1 MTQIKKLFIKS
12 LSVLLVAFSLF
23 TLIACGD
30 NDDQKASISVSAEK
44 TTVQLGDQ
52 VKLNVSVKNTE
63 SATYEFSVSD
73 ASLLRVNNNTVSVLK
88 SVDEDTKVTVTVSL
102 VSDSSVSD
110 SIEFTIVAT
119 KVGTVNLEA
128 SVSKDTLYYGES
140 TELSVQIT
148 GTADTTYVVT
158 TSWDKGLTISGNTIT
173 VTGKLVL
180 DKVVT
185 VTVTSNANK
194 TVSKALTLTIK
205 ADTIEGQ
212 VGNLTSKMIEEIG
225 NESIT
230 ITGSITD
237 VYRDFNQASNSSEHT
252 YNLTVQMEKDAW
264 VGTWYSV
271 ENSDNVI
278 SDNYRKGSVDGLKNQ
293 YGETGHGLE
302 KLYIDKNNKV
312 ASTVVKDYL
321 SIPTLWESQHLW
333 NHLGQL
339 NINKFVFNENEQAYE
354 YVINEN
360 DEDDLWLMTYLSY
373 SLTPMLEDTLFK
385 LYLYIED
392 DHVTRIQ
399 AQTEILYYGADTAED
414 ADGMSY
420 TTMDVTISNLG
431 TTKVATPT
439 PYEASTSESY
449 KRLEKA
455 LEEMV
460 GLKNYTIRVT
470 DVQEYAPSGDDTD
483 YQTLA
488 VSTKPVASKANPI
501 SNAFK
506 NFLSST
512 GTVGCLGYITES
524 AIVLAKTGK
533 YSYAMDDKIYH
544 TEYSGYKQNSE
555 NVYDYFEY
563 DTTEAALVGKRRYEG
578 NIFDLMPKFD
588 LSSAIFKYNG
598 SVTDSKGVT
607 TDTFVLR
614 DSSITRDVALE
625 LCMEYYAA
633 DGEASTSHTLQ
644 VMVNSEGHVTSI
656 LIPYSI
662 TYGTYTGYYQVEYS
676 NFGTTELPE
685 DAFEG
690 YQPREIKNS
699 WSEYMTKYYT
709 ETGSSLDSHEE
720 KTDVVLE
727 AIYGKEVA
735 AYFPLPEVFVRVFGD
750 AISGP
755 FYDYDEIGED
765 AEGNKILRKS
775 LAINIA
781 SGEVDENNQITNYDE
796 LIEKLTEV
804 LLSEGFVV
812 SQANTDTSG
821 GESGRSARYVC
832 YIKDDIQIVVENI
845 YTKYFYFNFY
855 KTGEWT
861 LKRSE

>member
-1 MTQIKKLFIKS
+1 MKQIKNLVIKS
-12 LSVLLVAFSLF
+12 FSVLLVAFSLF
-23 TLIACGD
+23 TLIACTGGD
-30 NDDQKASISVSAEK
+30 KNPSISVSAEK

-52 VKLNVSVKNTE
+52 VKLNVSVKNTD
-63 SATYEFSVSD
+63 SATYEFSVSNP
-73 ASLLRVNNNTVSVLK
+73 SILSVNNNTVSVLK

-110 SIEFTIVAT
+110 SIEFTVTAT
-119 KVGTVNLEA
+119 KVGTVNLEV
-128 SVSKDTLYYGES
+128 SVSNDTLRHGDS
-140 TELSVQIT
+140 AELSVSIT
-148 GTADTTYVVT
+148 GTEDTTYTVT
-158 TSWDKGLTISGNTIT
+158 SSWDKGLTINGNTIT
-173 VTGKLVL
+173 VTGKVVL
-180 DKVVT
+180 DKVVN

-194 TVSKALTLTIK
+194 TVSKTVTLTIK
-205 ADTIEGQ
+205 AGTEGGQ
-212 VGNLTSKMIEEIG
+212 VGSLTSKMIEEIG

-230 ITGSITD
+230 VTGSITD
-237 VYRDFNQASNSSEHT
+237 IYRDFNQSSNNSEHT
-252 YNLTVQMEKDAW
+252 YNLKVQMEKDAW
-264 VGTWYSV
+264 VGTWYST
-271 ENSDNVI
+271 ENDDNVI

-312 ASTVVKDYL
+312 ASSVVKDYL
-321 SIPTLWESQHLW
+321 SMPTLWESQHLW

-339 NINKFVFNENEQAYE
+339 NINKITFNETEQAYE
-354 YVINEN
+354 YTINEN

-385 LYLYIED
+385 LYLIVED
-392 DHVTRIQ
+392 GHITRIK

-414 ADGMSY
+414 ADAMSY
-420 TTMDVTISNLG
+420 TTMDITISNIG
-431 TTKVATPT
+431 TTKVPTPT
-439 PYEASTSESY
+439 PYETQTTDAY
-449 KRLEKA
+449 QRLDKA
-455 LEEMV
+455 LQEMV
-460 GLKNYTIRVT
+460 GLKNYTIKVT

-483 YQTLA
+483 YQSLA

-506 NFLSST
+506 NYLSST
-512 GTVGCLGYITES
+512 GTVGCLGLVTES

-533 YSYAMDDKIYH
+533 YSYAMDDKLYH
-544 TEYSGYKQNSE
+544 TEYSGYKQNST

-563 DTTEAALVGKRRYEG
+563 DTTEGVLVGKRRYEG
-578 NIFDLMPKFD
+578 NIFDLMPQFD

-614 DSSITRDVALE
+614 DSSITREVALE

-644 VMVNSEGHVTSI
+644 VMVNSEGHITSV
-656 LIPYSI
+656 LVPYSI
-662 TYGTYTGYYQVEYS
+662 TYGTYTGYYQIEYS
-676 NFGTTELPE
+676 SFGTTELPD
-685 DAFEG
+685 DAFTG
-690 YQPREIKNS
+690 YKPREIKNS

-727 AIYGKEVA
+727 AIYGKETA

-765 AEGNKILRKS
+765 ANGDPIYRKS

-781 SGEVDENNQITNYDE
+781 GGEVDENYQITNYDE
-796 LIEKLTEV
+796 LIAKLTEA
-804 LLSEGFVV
+804 LLSEGFKV

-821 GESGRSARYVC
+821 GESGRATRYVC